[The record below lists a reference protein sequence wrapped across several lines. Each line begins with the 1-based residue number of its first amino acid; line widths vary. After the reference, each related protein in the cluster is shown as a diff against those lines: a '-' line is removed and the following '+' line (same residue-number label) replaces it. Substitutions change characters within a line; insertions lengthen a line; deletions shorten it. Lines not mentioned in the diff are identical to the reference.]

1 MSPPVSNASP
11 VRALLPSLAGLFV
24 FTLGLLDPTVYS
36 DGDPYWHVAVGEWIV
51 AQRTV
56 PTMDVWSFTFPGL
69 AWTAH
74 EWLSEIAMHAAHV
87 AGGWPAIQIA
97 MSAAFGLSITILLHF
112 LLERMSLA
120 SAVTLAVIAASM
132 MSIHYVVRPHVL
144 VWPITALWMAAL
156 VQATETRRPPPW
168 WLIPV
173 LVIWANLHA
182 SFTLAL
188 GFAGA
193 LALEAWSVS
202 EAGPERTRLARQ
214 WSLFLALATL
224 GVLINPRGVHAF
236 THAAGVMNM
245 QATLAIVGEWQSA
258 NFQRFQYILI
268 WLGLVLTVAF
278 TGRLRLS
285 PVRIVFVLGLLY
297 LALKHQR
304 YHALL
309 GLVSPFLL
317 ARPLGEGLGTRPRPF
332 DTAADGAPP
341 RLRLVTG
348 AIGMALAVLIAV
360 AVRPRMQAA
369 PAAAVTPEAA
379 IAAYQATGVT
389 GNVFNTYELGGYLIF
404 RGIPVFIDGRGDMYG
419 DAFMKEAADAS
430 WLRVPHA
437 LDSLLVRRQIGWTL
451 LRPDAPA
458 AELLD
463 HLPAWTRLYTD
474 SVAVVHV
481 RRDLLAARPTTTPAS
496 VTR

>member
-1 MSPPVSNASP
+1 M
-11 VRALLPSLAGLFV
+11 LPALAGLVV

-36 DGDPYWHVAVGEWIV
+36 DGDPYWHVAVGKWIV

-74 EWLSEIAMHAAHV
+74 EWLSEVLMYALHA
-87 AGGWPAIQIA
+87 AGGWQAIQIVA
-97 MSAAFGLSITILLHF
+97 SAAFGLTIVILLQF
-112 LLERMSLA
+112 VLERMSLA
-120 SAVTLAVIAASM
+120 SAVTLVVIGASM

-173 LVIWANLHA
+173 LVLWANLHA

-193 LALEAWSVS
+193 LALEAWSVA
-202 EAGPERTRLARQ
+202 EAGPERTRLVRRWA
-214 WSLFLALATL
+214 LFLTLATL
-224 GVLINPRGVHAF
+224 AVLLNPRGLHAF

-258 NFQRFQYILI
+258 NFQRFQYILL
-268 WLGLVLTVAF
+268 WLGLVLALAF

-285 PVRIVFVLGLLY
+285 PIRIVFVLGLLY

-317 ARPLGEGLGTRPRPF
+317 ARPLGEGLGTQPQTTVPSARPRR
-332 DTAADGAPP
+332 
-341 RLRLVTG
+341 RLAGV
-348 AIGMALAVLIAV
+348 AIGIAMAALIATV
-360 AVRPRMQAA
+360 IRPRMSAA
-369 PAAAVTPEAA
+369 PAAAVTPAAA
-379 IAAYQATGVT
+379 IAAYQATGAK
-389 GNVFNTYELGGYLIF
+389 GNVFNAYELGGYLIY

-437 LDSLLVRRQIGWTL
+437 LDSLLVRRRIGWTL

-463 HLPAWTRLYTD
+463 HLPAWTRLYAD
-474 SVAVVHV
+474 SIAVVHV
-481 RRDLLAARPTTTPAS
+481 RRDLLAGPVATPAS
-496 VTR
+496 VGR

>member
-1 MSPPVSNASP
+1 M
-11 VRALLPSLAGLFV
+11 LPALAGLVV

-36 DGDPYWHVAVGEWIV
+36 DGDPYWHVAVGKWIV

-74 EWLSEIAMHAAHV
+74 EWLSEVLMYALHV
-87 AGGWPAIQIA
+87 AGGWQAIQIVA
-97 MSAAFGLSITILLHF
+97 SAAFGLTIVILLQF
-112 LLERMSLA
+112 VLERMSLA
-120 SAVTLAVIAASM
+120 SAVTLVVIGASM

-173 LVIWANLHA
+173 LVLWANLHA

-193 LALEAWSVS
+193 LALEAWSVA
-202 EAGPERTRLARQ
+202 EAGPERTRLVRQ
-214 WSLFLALATL
+214 WALFLTLATL
-224 GVLINPRGVHAF
+224 AVLLNPRGLHAF

-258 NFQRFQYILI
+258 NFQRFQYILL
-268 WLGLVLTVAF
+268 WLGLVLALAF

-285 PVRIVFVLGLLY
+285 PIRIVFVLGLLY

-317 ARPLGEGLGTRPRPF
+317 ARPLGEGLGTQPHTTATGARPQR
-332 DTAADGAPP
+332 ALA
-341 RLRLVTG
+341 TG
-348 AIGMALAVLIAV
+348 AIGMALAALIATV
-360 AVRPRMQAA
+360 IRPRMPAA
-369 PAAAVTPEAA
+369 PAAAVTPVAA
-379 IAAYQATGVT
+379 IAAYQATGAT
-389 GNVFNTYELGGYLIF
+389 GNVFNAYELGGYLIY

-437 LDSLLVRRQIGWTL
+437 LDSLLVRRRIGWTL

-463 HLPAWTRLYTD
+463 HLPAWTRLYAD
-474 SVAVVHV
+474 SIAVVHV
-481 RRDLLAARPTTTPAS
+481 RRDLLAGPVATPTS
-496 VTR
+496 VGR